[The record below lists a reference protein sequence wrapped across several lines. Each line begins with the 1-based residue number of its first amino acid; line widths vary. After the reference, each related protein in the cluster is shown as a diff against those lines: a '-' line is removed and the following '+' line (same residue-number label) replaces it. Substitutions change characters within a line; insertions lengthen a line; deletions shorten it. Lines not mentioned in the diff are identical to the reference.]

1 MPELLQVADRIL
13 VMRQGRITGELPG
26 RTTQEE
32 IMRYAALE
40 RGGPFGMMQRLL
52 PFLSLIVLFVA
63 LAIASPHF
71 LTNTNL
77 SSVVR
82 QTAVI
87 NIMALGMTM
96 IIITGGIDLSVGA
109 ILAMGGLLGT
119 MAHGKRRIR
128 FRRALL
134 IGMLTGLLWGLC
146 NGLLITRLRIAPF
159 IVTLGTLGIFRG
171 TDADHLERPAGAP
184 DPAAASRSWAKAT
197 AGRAVR
203 ALDPGGVRGGDARH
217 PGAHAAGPLRVRD
230 RQQSGRRRSTPGVP
244 VTFHTTAVYAIGGM
258 LTGLAG
264 MIEASRLMTGQPTA
278 GKGYELQAI
287 AAVVIGG
294 GSLHGG
300 EGSVVGTLIGAF
312 IMGLLSNGSDLLGV
326 SPYLQ
331 QAIIGAVIILAVT
344 VDELRK
350 RRLA

>member
-1 MPELLQVADRIL
+1 MSQPAIEDAQAAPIPGKSGRELFVL
-13 VMRQGRITGELPG
+13 
-26 RTTQEE
+26 
-32 IMRYAALE
+32 
-40 RGGPFGMMQRLL
+40 QRLL
-52 PFLSLIVLFVA
+52 PFLSLIILFVA

-71 LTNTNL
+71 LTSTNL

-119 MAHGKRRIR
+119 MAMEKGLSIP
-128 FRRALL
+128 AGVL
-134 IGMLTGLLWGLC
+134 IGILTGLACGFA
-146 NGLLITRLRIAPF
+146 NGIMITSLRIEPF

-171 TDADHLERPAGAP
+171 TTLIISNGLPVHRIP
-184 DPAAASRSWAKAT
+184 
-197 AGRAVR
+197 
-203 ALDPGGVRGGDARH
+203 
-217 PGAHAAGPLRVRD
+217 
-230 RQQSGRRRSTPGVP
+230 QQFSFLGEGNLLGVP
-244 VTFHTTAVYAIGGM
+244 FVLWILVVCAMVTHVILEHTRLGRYTFAIGSNREAAIYAGIPVKFHMTAVYAIGGM

-278 GKGYELQAI
+278 GQGYELQAI

-300 EGSVVGTLIGAF
+300 EGSVIGTLIGAF

-326 SPYLQ
+326 SPYVQ

-344 VDELRK
+344 LDELRK
-350 RRLA
+350 RRTKAG